1 MPHPPIALFLIQALT
16 AFIVASVSIVVIA
29 AVVFVY
35 LRIRSRKREDRARL
49 REEVAALEREEEFSS
64 AVDHTP
70 HFRTAAEATDHIATV
85 LQDHLWL
92 PVLAVYAGRHGAA
105 KLVNTLRETSGD
117 LIGAARASLP
127 SSLEPS
133 LAQLYSRP
141 TMVTLAA
148 IKQTSFAASAESP
161 TALASADRVEPA
173 GTTTELVEQ
182 PAAEGEPQAGEEP
195 SEQNAPR
202 EGEFGSQSMHRTGAQ
217 LDVLILPWRGPFN
230 WSGLIVAGP
239 QAGVRIETLEALR
252 APMGRLTDKLA
263 AALEIESE
271 SGKLLSLN
279 QGVSRVVEFSR
290 SLISCLDEPSPLV
303 SIAREVARLVGVDSA
318 ALWRVEPDSLMIRM
332 AASHGLRSA
341 EFLPLPLGQGLAGT
355 VAESGELLAIENA
368 PADPRCIFPR
378 EARESGITSYLGAA
392 VKSNDEIIA
401 VIEAH
406 TSDLHDW
413 QDDQR
418 RSLEAAAVIIAQLV
432 KSTDAR
438 GDRLKVESA
447 YLSLSEALQR
457 LRSRDEVLEAA
468 VEVLGHALGVSR
480 VLIVEFGEDG
490 DARPVKQEYRL
501 ESVKS
506 ALGAVFAT
514 SLAERV
520 NAAGTEPIAISDSRE
535 QPLAG
540 PEAATEFQILSE
552 LALPVRVEGE
562 TCAIVYLH
570 QSDRLREWK
579 DDEIEFADRVARQLG
594 LSLLNAR
601 GFEAAAAEVQAA
613 LEEARVAR
621 LTAAGAEEL
630 QKRIDELERVVVSS
644 RSTENQARTMLAHA
658 SGLEAKARA
667 EADTA
672 RSAEAEARH
681 EVERLA
687 ADCVRTRNSSQ
698 QLLEINRLKSEFIV
712 NAGREIDASLQS
724 VLGLAEMLGQG
735 SYGTLGPEQLE
746 AVRGIYDWG
755 RRVKSDV
762 DWLIEYGSARSRRLE
777 QSAEPSN
784 PDTRD
789 S

>member
-1 MPHPPIALFLIQALT
+1 MPHPPIALYLTQTVTAL
-16 AFIVASVSIVVIA
+16 IVASVSLVVIA
-29 AVVFVY
+29 AVVLAY
-35 LRIRSRKREDRARL
+35 LRSRSRTREDEARV
-49 REEVAALEREEEFSS
+49 REELAAIERQEEFTS
-64 AVDHTP
+64 AVDHTL
-70 HFRTAAEATDHIATV
+70 HVRTAAEAAHHIATV

-92 PVLAVYAGRHGAA
+92 PVLAIYAGRHGDAR
-105 KLVNTLRETSGD
+105 LINTLRETSGD
-117 LIGAARASLP
+117 PIGAARASLP
-127 SSLEPS
+127 SSLEAS
-133 LAQLYSRP
+133 QAQLYSRP
-141 TMVTLAA
+141 AIVPLAA
-148 IKQTSFAASAESP
+148 IARTRSASAESP
-161 TALASADRVEPA
+161 TAKASVDRVEPGVA
-173 GTTTELVEQ
+173 STEAVEQ
-182 PAAEGEPQAGEEP
+182 PAAEDEPQAGAAT
-195 SEQNAPR
+195 SKQNAAP
-202 EGEFGSQSMHRTGAQ
+202 EEQFASQSMLREGAPPDI
-217 LDVLILPWRGPFN
+217 LMLPWRGPFN
-230 WSGLIVAGP
+230 WGGLIVAGT
-239 QAGVRIETLEALR
+239 QAAITFETLEAFR
-252 APMGRLTDKLA
+252 APMRRLTDRLA
-263 AALEIESE
+263 ASLEIESE
-271 SGKLLSLN
+271 SVKLLALN
-279 QGVSRVVEFSR
+279 QGVSRMVEFSR
-290 SLISCLDEPSPLV
+290 SLISCLDEPAPLV
-303 SIAREVARLVGVDSA
+303 SITREVARLVGADSV
-318 ALWRVEPDSLMIRM
+318 ALWRVEPGSPMVRM

-341 EFLPLPLGQGLAGT
+341 EFLPLPVGQGLAGT
-355 VAESGELLAIENA
+355 VAASGELLAIENA

-392 VKSNDEIIA
+392 VKSNGDIIG

-406 TSDLHDW
+406 TSDPHDW
-413 QDDQR
+413 QEDQR

-432 KSTDAR
+432 KSTDER

-480 VLIVEFGEDG
+480 ALIVEFAEHGG
-490 DARPVKQEYRL
+490 LRPVKQEYRL

-506 ALGAVFAT
+506 ALGTVFAP

-520 NAAGTEPIAISDSRE
+520 VAAGTEPIAIGDSRE
-535 QPLAG
+535 HPLAG

-562 TCAIVYLH
+562 TCAIVFLH

-601 GFEAAAAEVQAA
+601 GFEAATAETLAA

-621 LTAAGAEEL
+621 LKAASAEQL
-630 QKRIDELERVVVSS
+630 QMRIDELERAAASS
-644 RSTENQARTMLAHA
+644 RSSENQARTMLAHA
-658 SGLEAKARA
+658 SGLEAQARA
-667 EADTA
+667 EADAA
-672 RSAEAEARH
+672 RRAEAEARL

-687 ADCVRTRNSSQ
+687 ADFVRTRNSSQ

-724 VLGLAEMLGQG
+724 VLGLAEMLAQG

-746 AVRGIYDWG
+746 AARGIYNWG

-762 DWLIEYGSARSRRLE
+762 DWLIEYGSARSRRLA